1 MLFRSRRDTTN
12 VPAQSLALLNDPFVI
27 DLARAWAAAVIQ
39 RDANVT
45 SAQRVKSMFAEAFAR
60 EPSPAELAKALAYLA
75 DLARDASVPDA
86 KIGTDERVW
95 QDFAQSLFNL
105 KEFIYVR

>member
-1 MLFRSRRDTTN
+1 MLFRS
-12 VPAQSLALLNDPFVI
+12 
-27 DLARAWAAAVIQ
+27 AWAAAVIQ